1 MKLDISKIKTLAM
14 GAAKI
19 FEPINRKVG
28 EHSPEI
34 LMAAG
39 VVGFVATC
47 ISVAKASPKAKEA
60 YEECQGMPTFDML
73 VEVAPHYIPSAALGA
88 LTLTCFFGSNRIL
101 DSRRAAAVAAYSLTE
116 RVLTKYEEKV
126 IDRLGEEG
134 AVDISKEV
142 SDEIARE
149 DCVDDKIVTVNGAVP
164 IGPGEKLYKDCVT
177 GRFFAARP
185 ETVANAEAA
194 INRRLPSE
202 VTISLDEFYAE
213 LGIEDESVVSLALGF
228 EAGRCP
234 LDISKT
240 VVHRGTPIEYTYL
253 HYHFVVVNKAYL
265 EGPRGR
271 AIR

>member
-1 MKLDISKIKTLAM
+1 MKLDISKARLAVK
-14 GAAKI
+14 GAARF
-19 FEPINRKVG
+19 FEPAMKNAS

-39 VVGFVATC
+39 VVGFIATC
-47 ISVAKASPKAKEA
+47 ISVAKAAPKAKDA
-60 YEECQGMPTFDML
+60 YEKARGMETVDMVL
-73 VEVAPHYIPSAALGA
+73 EVAPYYVPSAALGA

-116 RVLTKYEEKV
+116 KMLAKYEEKV
-126 IDRLGEEG
+126 IERLGEDG
-134 AVDISKEV
+134 AADISKEV
-142 SDEIARE
+142 SDEMARE
-149 DCVDDKIVTVNGAVP
+149 ECAEDNIFTVNGSVP
-164 IGPGEKLYKDCVT
+164 LAPGEKLYKDCVS

-202 VTISLDEFYAE
+202 VSISLDEFYAE
-213 LGIEDESVVSLALGF
+213 LGIEDDSVVSLALGF

-234 LDISKT
+234 LDIHKT

-253 HYHFVVVNKAYL
+253 HYHFVVVNQAYL
-265 EGPRGR
+265 DGPRGR
-271 AIR
+271 IF

>member
-1 MKLDISKIKTLAM
+1 MDISRIKTAA
-14 GAAKI
+14 GNAAKF
-19 FEPINRKVG
+19 FEPAVRKAS
-28 EHSPEI
+28 EHTPEF

-39 VVGFVATC
+39 VIGFAATC
-47 ISVAKASPKAKEA
+47 VSVAKAAPKAKEA
-60 YEECQGMPTFDML
+60 YEECRGMSTTDML
-73 VEVAPHYIPSAALGA
+73 LEVAPHYIPSAALGA

-134 AVDISKEV
+134 AADISKEV
-142 SDEIARE
+142 SDEIAYE

-164 IGPGEKLYKDCVT
+164 IGPGEKLYKDCVS
-177 GRFFAARP
+177 GRFFTARP
-185 ETVANAEAA
+185 EAVANAEAA

-202 VTISLDEFYAE
+202 VTITLDEFYAE
-213 LGIEDESVVSLALGF
+213 LGIEDESIVSLALGF

-253 HYHFVVVNKAYL
+253 HYHFVVVNRAYL

-271 AIR
+271 IL